1 MNLLAFDTS
10 TETMSVA
17 LQRAPAAQETSAAQW
32 HHTAPGG
39 AQTSTQLIPAIEAL
53 MAAAGLA
60 YTQLDAIVF
69 GRGPGSFTGLRS
81 ACAVAQGLA
90 FGAQIKVLPVDTLLA
105 VAEQARS
112 EHASAAEHWRVA
124 ALLDA
129 RMDQLYAC
137 RYVFNSGLWL
147 QDGPCALFSP
157 EDLVFG
163 ECHALAGNVFDG
175 YGTRLVSGALPR
187 WRALPSAS
195 ALLRLAPA
203 LLAAGDALG
212 PEQALPLY
220 VRDQVALTTAERAA
234 QAAQP

>member
-10 TETMSVA
+10 TETLSVA
-17 LQRAPAAQETSAAQW
+17 LQRAPTGRECSAAQW
-32 HHTAPGG
+32 QHTAPGA

-53 MAAAGLA
+53 MATAGLA
-60 YTQLDAIVF
+60 YSQLDAIVF

-81 ACAVAQGLA
+81 TCAVAQGLA
-90 FGAQIKVLPVDTLLA
+90 YGAQIKVLPVDTLLA

-112 EHASAAEHWRVA
+112 EHASAAKHWRVC

-129 RMDQLYAC
+129 RMDELYAC

-163 ECHALAGNVFDG
+163 ECHALSGNVFDC
-175 YGTRLVSGALPR
+175 YGKRLASGALPR
-187 WRALPSAS
+187 WHALPSAS

-203 LLAAGDALG
+203 RLAAGAALD
-212 PEQALPLY
+212 PAQALPLY
-220 VRDQVALTTAERAA
+220 VRDQVALTSAERAA
-234 QAAQP
+234 QVARP